1 MGFENIQL
9 RTDSLDDSYGQE
21 GNLRDSMGVQ
31 SPRFR
36 PRVIRKCNCNCT
48 YRKCI
53 LITFLIIVG
62 ILIVS
67 LLLFEFG
74 LFLFN

>member
-36 PRVIRKCNCNCT
+36 PRVIRNCNCT

>member
-36 PRVIRKCNCNCT
+36 PRVIRNCT